1 MPDPA
6 SCSTIEEVQSTQA
19 ANDAVDKLNT
29 LTNRKRKRGEY
40 GLYDAEQ
47 RAKIAK
53 LAIDIGQKTRCRHMG
68 YSFRLAARVL
78 FYAPSHRQDS
88 TYHDLCYTS
97 RGALAGMR
105 NRSMGPPNEGTIRR

>member
-1 MPDPA
+1 MASSILHWLKKTANKPETVGLPDPA

-53 LAIDIGQKTRCRHMG
+53 LAIDIGRTKVVA
-68 YSFRLAARVL
+68 YNS
-78 FYAPSHRQDS
+78 RQ
-88 TYHDLCYTS
+88 CNFC
-97 RGALAGMR
+97 G
-105 NRSMGPPNEGTIRR
+105 

>member
-1 MPDPA
+1 MAGSILHWLKKTANKPETVGLPDPA

-47 RAKIAK
+47 RANFAK
-53 LAIDIGQKTRCRHMG
+53 LAIDIGRTIRVSVIFAVKLKTRK
-68 YSFRLAARVL
+68 
-78 FYAPSHRQDS
+78 
-88 TYHDLCYTS
+88 S
-97 RGALAGMR
+97 RKLHLR
-105 NRSMGPPNEGTIRR
+105 E

>member
-1 MPDPA
+1 MAGSILHWLKKPANKPVTVGLPDPA

-29 LTNRKRKRGEY
+29 LTNRKRKRDEC

-53 LAIDIGQKTRCRHMG
+53 LAIDIGPTKVAKKLSITIVA
-68 YSFRLAARVL
+68 YN
-78 FYAPSHRQDS
+78 SHQCNVRF
-88 TYHDLCYTS
+88 
-97 RGALAGMR
+97 
-105 NRSMGPPNEGTIRR
+105 